1 MDGRKG
7 KQIYQGPPSRKKD
20 DDSCD
25 WRDYP
30 GVIGHVLDQVDQA
43 TCWVIPIVRAVEA
56 LLNIGLCLQRQIEL
70 SLQHIVSEVDFS
82 PNDGISNIKNALAYL
97 KQSGVCV
104 ESQCSH
110 RGELVKRKCKHPNV
124 HYHRVDSYTYMTDI
138 EDVDLEDIVRRQ
150 PVAALMPY
158 DGGLMNYNINGSD
171 WLYRHDRTVDGSFTP
186 MHNVLIVG
194 YGRHDGRP
202 YWIIQNSWGE
212 SWGDDGYA
220 YVYRSTVRRRSLSQ
234 FAAVFCPNI
243 RGLPRPPG
251 PKDEA

>member
-1 MDGRKG
+1 
-7 KQIYQGPPSRKKD
+7 D

-104 ESQCSH
+104 
-110 RGELVKRKCKHPNV
+110 

-171 WLYRHDRTVDGSFTP
+171 VNGSFTP